1 MTQLA
6 DWRECTRGRAMLHAA
21 HGSSTDCGTASWST
35 RRGKEALTARAMTSL
50 VEGLNSEGTRNTKHS
65 RCGGAH
71 RVASPSTTFFRYR
84 VFLGHPARI
93 VRKGRVLS
101 DAEYTF
107 WRLQTRARRQL
118 SAPSAPLTSPR
129 AETASFRVDLACG
142 GVEAKSTVRKSGDTG
157 RSAPPGLAIH
167 AVLAFPEEVKRHARR
182 RAICWRFGS
191 KTLPSRVCLTSFLI
205 LPAEAASAGK
215 PSAQKGSATL
225 TPATCARK
233 LQNGKA

>member
-1 MTQLA
+1 MLA
-6 DWRECTRGRAMLHAA
+6 RPRSSMWTLRA

-84 VFLGHPARI
+84 VFLGHRARI

-101 DAEYTF
+101 DAEYIF

-118 SAPSAPLTSPR
+118 SAPSAPLTSSR

-157 RSAPPGLAIH
+157 RSAPLGLAIH

-182 RAICWRFGS
+182 RAILLAFRLHDSSKPGVSYFVSYTAGRGRFG
-191 KTLPSRVCLTSFLI
+191 
-205 LPAEAASAGK
+205 
-215 PSAQKGSATL
+215 
-225 TPATCARK
+225 
-233 LQNGKA
+233 GKALCSKWIRHAHTCYLRA